1 VVRALVEHPGEAPV
15 GAATRTDA
23 VVLFADI
30 AGFTPMSEALAKV
43 GSYGAEEL
51 GRLLNDYFGRM
62 VELAVAYGG
71 SVVRLTGDALT
82 ALFPYDRSMPPA
94 VAPRAVQCALDM
106 QAAMAGFQAVDT
118 EAGVF
123 RLAMRAGLAMGPILG
138 TIVGDPAAR
147 LEYVVAGRT
156 IDRAAAAEQC
166 AEVGQVVV
174 DGGLLQA
181 GHGIDAVALG
191 GDAHLVIRV
200 EPPVGTAPA
209 GPPRPVDDATAS
221 RLVPFL
227 HPVIAERLHA
237 GRRGLV
243 NEHRKVTVAFV
254 GLPDLPDDDAEAA
267 TSLQAYMAAAV
278 GVIDRYGGHL
288 NQVDTGDKGC
298 VLMLLFGTPVAHED
312 DEERAIRCCLE
323 LLQLPGGPFRAGVTS
338 GSAFCGEIGSEL
350 RRYYTVVGDSVNLAS
365 RLLQAAQS
373 GQLLIDGP
381 TFERVE
387 AAAVG
392 ERLRPITVKG
402 KIGALSAWA
411 VRTARERPGLQLLEP
426 LPVGRLV
433 GRDAELRTI
442 HNVAR
447 RALAGR
453 GQVLT
458 LSGEAGIGKSRL
470 VAEAVA
476 VGERMGFAV
485 QGGACRSYGT
495 TTAYLVWRPIVRGLL
510 ALDPALPS
518 DEQRAQLDSRLG
530 AYGPDW
536 AERAPLLA
544 PLLGLAIPD
553 SRLTR
558 SLDPETGAEL
568 LRSLLLDLLRQQV
581 ATGPLL
587 LVLEDCHWIDGPSMT
602 LLKYLAR
609 NANDLPVLMVLAARG
624 EVAGPEPLTQLGSLA
639 HGTGLRLQDLP
650 AADTEAL
657 AAERLRASYGEDVD
671 LPTEV
676 VRGIAE
682 RSGGN
687 PFHVEELVAFL
698 HARGVD
704 PDGLGR
710 LADLELP
717 DSLHR
722 LVLARLDQLSEGEQA
737 TIKVAS
743 VIGRVFRAQWLWGSY
758 PEIGSPEDVLRHLDH
773 LDALGLTP
781 LRSTVP
787 EAEYGFK
794 HAIIQEAAYIS
805 LAFGMRQT
813 LHEAVG
819 AFIERA
825 YAGRLDQ
832 YVDVLA
838 HHYGRSRNQDKQRIW
853 FRAAGD
859 AAKAGYA
866 NEAAVEHFE
875 RLLPLLEPDETGD
888 VLLELGTVW
897 HLVGTWADAE
907 QAYRRAMEVTERTGD
922 RPLVAASKRDLG
934 TLLMRTR
941 SYNEGVTWLT
951 EAAAELERL
960 GDLRGLATALDRLAF
975 AAIQRGA
982 YTDAWAAADRHLA
995 IATRAGDQ
1003 REVSG
1008 ALHNLGLVAWDAGR
1022 REEALSLLRKALAAA
1037 GEAGD
1042 ERGQGRIA
1050 SDLATLD
1057 AEGGHHENAVG
1068 YLRQALSIAQRIGD
1082 RWVVAVCIA
1091 NAAELYLDRGEYAKA
1106 ARYCAHGLDVALE
1119 LRDWVLITLGVGR
1132 FAALAA
1138 AGGKQQQAETLFSR
1152 AVTLARAS
1160 GDSIALYAYLHQ
1172 QAKLLADAGR
1182 LEEAE
1187 RINQEILDGDAE
1199 SDAGTR
1205 LRAELLSIRLRMAL
1219 ARMDRA
1225 DAIPWL
1231 EEMGAAATE
1240 AGEQAAIWETIWQV
1254 DPTQEAARER
1264 AASHYL
1270 AHYEQAQTVECREA
1284 YARLTGVQ
1292 LPPGPLLPSPLEPL
1306 DDRRV
1311 ELDADA
1317 LLRRVDEAARELER
1331 PGQHELRPSDADAGQ
1346 DARVGSVDP

>member
-1 VVRALVEHPGEAPV
+1 MSSAWRPFVPDEVVRALVEHPGEVPV
-15 GAATRTDA
+15 GVATHADA

-43 GSYGAEEL
+43 GRYGAEEL
-51 GRLLNDYFGRM
+51 GRVLNDYFGCM

-82 ALFPYDRSMPPA
+82 ALFPYDRSMRPV
-94 VAPRAVQCALDM
+94 VARRAVQCALDM

-123 RLAMRAGLAMGPILG
+123 PLAMRAGLAMGPVLG

-166 AEVGQVVV
+166 AAIGQVVV
-174 DGGLLQA
+174 DGSLLQA
-181 GHGIDAVALG
+181 GHGIDVVALG
-191 GDAHLVIRV
+191 HDAHLVTGV
-200 EPPVGTAPA
+200 EMPVETAPA
-209 GPPRPVDDATAS
+209 RRTDRVDDATTS
-221 RLVPFL
+221 RLAPFL
-227 HPVIAERLHA
+227 HPAIAERLHA

-254 GLPDLPDDDAEAA
+254 GLPDLPEDDAEAA
-267 TSLQAYMAAAV
+267 TSLQAYLAAAV
-278 GVIDRYGGHL
+278 RVIGRYGGHL
-288 NQVDTGDKGC
+288 NQVDTGDKGS

-312 DEERAIRCCLE
+312 DEERAVRCCLE
-323 LLQLPGGPFRAGVTS
+323 LLRLTGGPFRAGVTT

-365 RLLQAAQS
+365 RLLQAAQP

-387 AAAVG
+387 AGTVG

-402 KIGALSAWA
+402 KAGPVSAWA
-411 VRTARERPGLQLLEP
+411 VRAARERRGLQLLEP
-426 LPVGRLV
+426 LPVGRLF

-442 HNVAR
+442 QTVAR

-453 GQVLT
+453 GQVLS

-476 VGERMGFAV
+476 VGERLGFAV
-485 QGGACRSYGT
+485 HGGACRSYGAT
-495 TTAYLVWRPIVRGLL
+495 TGYLVWRPIVHGLL
-510 ALDPALPS
+510 GVDPALPS
-518 DEQRAQLDSRLG
+518 DEQRAQVDSRMD

-544 PLLGLAIPD
+544 PLLGLAMPD

-558 SLDPETGAEL
+558 SLDPETRAEL
-568 LRSLLLDLLRQQV
+568 LRSLLLDLLRQQT
-581 ATGPLL
+581 AAGPLL
-587 LVLEDCHWIDGPSMT
+587 LVLEDCHWIDGPSMA
-602 LLKYLAR
+602 LLEFLAR
-609 NANDLPVLMVLAARG
+609 NATDLPVLIVVAARG
-624 EVAGPEPLTQLGSLA
+624 EVAGPGPVAQLSSLA
-639 HGTGLRLQDLP
+639 HGTELRLQDLP
-650 AADTEAL
+650 SAETESL
-657 AAERLRASYGEDVD
+657 AAERLRASYGEDAE
-671 LPTEV
+671 LPAEV
-676 VRGIAE
+676 IHGIAE

-704 PDGLGR
+704 RDDLR
-710 LADLELP
+710 RFADLELP

-737 TIKVAS
+737 TVKVAS

-758 PEIGSPEDVLRHLDH
+758 PQVGSPEDVLCHLDH

-832 YVDVLA
+832 FVDVLA
-838 HHYGRSRNQDKQRIW
+838 HHYGRSRNHDKQRIW

-875 RLLPLLEPDETGD
+875 RLLPLLAPDQTGD
-888 VLLELGTVW
+888 VHLQLGAVW
-897 HLVGTWADAE
+897 HLVGRWADAE
-907 QAYRRAMEVTERTGD
+907 QAYRRAMEVAERTSD
-922 RPLVAASKRDLG
+922 RPLLATSKRDLG
-934 TLLMRTR
+934 ILLMRTR
-941 SYNEGVTWLT
+941 SYAQGVTWLT
-951 EAAAELERL
+951 EAAGELERL
-960 GDLRGLATALDRLAF
+960 GDQRGLATALDRLAF
-975 AAIQRGA
+975 AAIQQGA
-982 YTDAWAAADRHLA
+982 YADAGAAADHHLA
-995 IATRAGDQ
+995 IATKAGDQ
-1003 REVSG
+1003 REASG
-1008 ALHNLGLVAWDAGR
+1008 ALLNLGLVAWDVGR
-1022 REEALSLLRKALAAA
+1022 RDEALTLLRRALAAA
-1037 GEAGD
+1037 VEAGD
-1042 ERGQGRIA
+1042 ERNRGRIA
-1050 SDLATLD
+1050 SDLAALH
-1057 AEGGHHENAVG
+1057 AERGAHGDAVG
-1068 YLRQALSIAQRIGD
+1068 YLGQALSVARRIGD
-1082 RWVVAVCIA
+1082 RFSVAVCIA
-1091 NAAELYLDRGEYAKA
+1091 NAAQLSLDRGEYDQA
-1106 ARYCAHGLDVALE
+1106 ARYSAHALSVALE
-1119 LRDWVLITLGVGR
+1119 LGDWVMIAAGVGR
-1132 FAALAA
+1132 FAAIAA
-1138 AGGKQQQAETLFSR
+1138 ARGEERRAEELFHR
-1152 AVTLARAS
+1152 AATLARAI
-1160 GDSIALYAYLHQ
+1160 GDSFTLHESLHQ
-1172 QAKLLADAGR
+1172 QAKLLADAGQ

-1187 RINQEILDGDAE
+1187 RMNRQILEA
-1199 SDAGTR
+1199 SAQADAGTR
-1205 LRAELLSIRLRMAL
+1205 LRAELLSKRLQVGLGRLDRPAAVARLQAMA
-1219 ARMDRA
+1219 
-1225 DAIPWL
+1225 
-1231 EEMGAAATE
+1231 AAATE
-1240 AGEQAAIWETIWQV
+1240 AGDQAAIWETLWQV
-1254 DPTQEAARER
+1254 DPAQEAARAS
-1264 AASHYL
+1264 AA
-1270 AHYEQAQTVECREA
+1270 AHYRTLYRQAPTVEARQA
-1284 YARLTGVQ
+1284 YARLTGAE
-1292 LPPGPLLPSPLEPL
+1292 LPPGPPLPSPLEPL

-1317 LLRRVDEAARELER
+1317 LLHKVDEAARELER
-1331 PGQHELRPSDADAGQ
+1331 TAPS
-1346 DARVGSVDP
+1346 RR